1 MYGQSGQPGQPSKEA
16 KEVDD
21 LSKMLGV
28 AADGSIPRRKKKHRP
43 RGEDGEP
50 RRRRK
55 DHEGKTC
62 LSLLNT
68 FNTFTK
74 RSLVNTLILAS
85 HWSIFFL
92 KTQY

>member
-55 DHEGKTC
+55 DHEGNIC
-62 LSLLNT
+62 FSLFL
-68 FNTFTK
+68 K
-74 RSLVNTLILAS
+74 LIS
-85 HWSIFFL
+85 NWSILLIIKSFWS
-92 KTQY
+92 

>member
-55 DHEGKTC
+55 DHEGKTRFSSLNTLNAGLNTR
-62 LSLLNT
+62 LSLFYT
-68 FNTFTK
+68 
-74 RSLVNTLILAS
+74 
-85 HWSIFFL
+85 L
-92 KTQY
+92 KTHY